1 MFFFFEDAS
10 NFAGGFL
17 RFNEL
22 DGRIQI
28 VKCQPGRLPPQPGH
42 QMGPPQPGSHP
53 AGGCAAMPPQGGQP
67 QPGSHPADGSMPPQ
81 GWQPQPG
88 SHPAGC
94 AAMPPQQGQ
103 MGPPQPGS
111 HPAGGSM
118 PPQGWQPQPGSH
130 PAGCT
135 AMPPQQGQ
143 MGPPQPGSHPAGGSM
158 PPQGWQPQPG
168 SHPAGGS
175 MPPQGWQPQPGAMPP
190 QQGQMGPPQPGSHP
204 AGGSMPPQGW
214 QPQPGSH
221 PAGCAAMPPQ
231 QGQMGPQPGS
241 HPAGGSMPPQGW
253 QPQPG
258 SHPAG
263 CAAMT
268 PQQGQ
273 MGPPQPGSHPAGGC
287 ASMPSQPA
295 SHAWANY
302 TGVAGLDSDN
312 DVQPDLEP
320 ENLPCERVWF
330 QKLGPLSFPTN
341 PLGDWSV
348 YRHLSSKKEFKALM
362 TPRAILIDDFLFA
375 KAGISATCNICAAA
389 RGYREHLGGP
399 GHYSTL
405 SKSYVK
411 CGISVESVRLGLYN
425 KWQIPGGWL
434 RINEMDG
441 AIDLAK
447 GLTEPSDPRAHLLQ
461 NSPPEPSQMPQ
472 PRPPE
477 PQERQSGASFNA
489 TGSPSQPPAGW
500 GSVPERSASGPS
512 QPPGGWG
519 SVPEG
524 SASRPSQPPAGW
536 GSVPEGSASGPSQ
549 PPGGRGS
556 VPEDREID
564 ECSEFSFCDRGVP
577 TTSGGVQADDIE
589 RPTTTMP
596 RSFQPGDFSGS
607 SRPRRAPRWA
617 SVPEGRETDESSEFS
632 FAGRDVHGFPVA
644 GTGGPEDSDERIDHK
659 KIVEVCWKKL
669 WNEKGDVSESAK
681 TIQTK
686 FEQFGIQTAS

>member
-1 MFFFFEDAS
+1 
-10 NFAGGFL
+10 
-17 RFNEL
+17 
-22 DGRIQI
+22 
-28 VKCQPGRLPPQPGH
+28 
-42 QMGPPQPGSHP
+42 
-53 AGGCAAMPPQGGQP
+53 
-67 QPGSHPADGSMPPQ
+67 
-81 GWQPQPG
+81 
-88 SHPAGC
+88 
-94 AAMPPQQGQ
+94 
-103 MGPPQPGS
+103 
-111 HPAGGSM
+111 
-118 PPQGWQPQPGSH
+118 
-130 PAGCT
+130 
-135 AMPPQQGQ
+135 
-143 MGPPQPGSHPAGGSM
+143 
-158 PPQGWQPQPG
+158 
-168 SHPAGGS
+168 
-175 MPPQGWQPQPGAMPP
+175 
-190 QQGQMGPPQPGSHP
+190 
-204 AGGSMPPQGW
+204 
-214 QPQPGSH
+214 
-221 PAGCAAMPPQ
+221 
-231 QGQMGPQPGS
+231 
-241 HPAGGSMPPQGW
+241 
-253 QPQPG
+253 
-258 SHPAG
+258 
-263 CAAMT
+263 
-268 PQQGQ
+268 
-273 MGPPQPGSHPAGGC
+273 
-287 ASMPSQPA
+287 MPSQPA
-295 SHAWANY
+295 AHAWANY

-341 PLGDWSV
+341 PLGDWRAYS
-348 YRHLSSKKEFKALM
+348 HLKSKKEFKALM

-375 KAGISATCNICAAA
+375 KTGIWPTCNICAAA

-405 SKSYVK
+405 SKSHVK
-411 CGISVESVRLGLYN
+411 CGISVESVRGGLYN

-461 NSPPEPSQMPQ
+461 NPPPEPSQMPQ
-472 PRPPE
+472 PRSPE
-477 PQERQSGASFNA
+477 PQETQSGASFNA
-489 TGSPSQPPAGW
+489 TGSPSQPPGGWGSVPEGSASGPGQPPAGW
-500 GSVPERSASGPS
+500 GSVPETSASGPS

-524 SASRPSQPPAGW
+524 SASGPSQPPAGWGSVRSASGPSQPPPGW

-549 PPGGRGS
+549 PPGGWGS

-564 ECSEFSFCDRGVP
+564 ECSEFSFCDRVVP
-577 TTSGGVQADDIE
+577 TTPVGVQGDDIQ

-659 KIVEVCWKKL
+659 KILEVCWKKL

-686 FEQFGIQTAS
+686 FEQFGIQAAS

>member
-1 MFFFFEDAS
+1 
-10 NFAGGFL
+10 
-17 RFNEL
+17 
-22 DGRIQI
+22 
-28 VKCQPGRLPPQPGH
+28 
-42 QMGPPQPGSHP
+42 
-53 AGGCAAMPPQGGQP
+53 
-67 QPGSHPADGSMPPQ
+67 
-81 GWQPQPG
+81 
-88 SHPAGC
+88 
-94 AAMPPQQGQ
+94 
-103 MGPPQPGS
+103 
-111 HPAGGSM
+111 
-118 PPQGWQPQPGSH
+118 
-130 PAGCT
+130 
-135 AMPPQQGQ
+135 
-143 MGPPQPGSHPAGGSM
+143 
-158 PPQGWQPQPG
+158 
-168 SHPAGGS
+168 
-175 MPPQGWQPQPGAMPP
+175 
-190 QQGQMGPPQPGSHP
+190 
-204 AGGSMPPQGW
+204 
-214 QPQPGSH
+214 
-221 PAGCAAMPPQ
+221 
-231 QGQMGPQPGS
+231 
-241 HPAGGSMPPQGW
+241 
-253 QPQPG
+253 
-258 SHPAG
+258 
-263 CAAMT
+263 
-268 PQQGQ
+268 
-273 MGPPQPGSHPAGGC
+273 
-287 ASMPSQPA
+287 MPSQPA

-341 PLGDWSV
+341 PLGDWRAYS
-348 YRHLSSKKEFKALM
+348 HLKSKKEFKALM

-375 KAGISATCNICAAA
+375 KTGIWPTCNICAAA

-405 SKSYVK
+405 SKSHVK
-411 CGISVESVRLGLYN
+411 CGISVESVRGGLYN

-461 NSPPEPSQMPQ
+461 NPPPEPSQMPQ
-472 PRPPE
+472 PRSPE
-477 PQERQSGASFNA
+477 PQETQSGASFNA
-489 TGSPSQPPAGW
+489 TGSPSQPP
-500 GSVPERSASGPS
+500 
-512 QPPGGWG
+512 GGWG
-519 SVPEG
+519 SVPE
-524 SASRPSQPPAGW
+524 SASGPGQPPGW

-549 PPGGRGS
+549 PGNGGWGS

-577 TTSGGVQADDIE
+577 TTPGGVQADDIE
-589 RPTTTMP
+589 RPTTTVP

-632 FAGRDVHGFPVA
+632 FAGRDGPHGFPVA

-686 FEQFGIQTAS
+686 FEQFGIQAAS